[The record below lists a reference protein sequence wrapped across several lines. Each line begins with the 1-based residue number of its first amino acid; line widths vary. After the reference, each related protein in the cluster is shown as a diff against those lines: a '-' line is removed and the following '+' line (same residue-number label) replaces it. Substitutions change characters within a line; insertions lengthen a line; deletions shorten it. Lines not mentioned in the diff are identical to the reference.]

1 MLPLAGEYF
10 RETVKELFWENA
22 LYTGKLM
29 VGGKSASLAN
39 ITVPIF
45 HACAEHD
52 SLVLPAASAPLIELV
67 GSEDKTAI
75 VLKGGHVSLVCG
87 ANAVGRMWP
96 VLDDWL
102 SERSA

>member
-10 RETVKELFWENA
+10 RETVKELFWENG
-22 LYTGKLM
+22 LYTGQLR
-29 VGGKSASLAN
+29 VGGKSANLEN

-45 HACAEHD
+45 HACAQHD
-52 SLVLPAASAPLIELV
+52 SLVLPDASAPLTELV
-67 GSEDKTAI
+67 GSEDKTNI

>member
-10 RETVKELFWENA
+10 RETVKELFWENG
-22 LYTGKLM
+22 LMTGKLR
-29 VGGKSASLAN
+29 VGGKPVQLKN
-39 ITVPIF
+39 ITVPLF
-45 HACAEHD
+45 HACAQHD
-52 SLVLPAASAPLIELV
+52 SLVLPPASAPLAKLV
-67 GSEDKTAI
+67 GSEDVTDI

>member
-10 RETVKELFWENA
+10 RETVKQLFWENG
-22 LYTGKLM
+22 LMTGKLR
-29 VGGKSASLAN
+29 VGGKSVKLKN
-39 ITVPIF
+39 ITVPVF
-45 HACAEHD
+45 HARAQHD
-52 SLVLPAASAPLIELV
+52 SLVLSAASEPLIDLV
-67 GSEDKTAI
+67 GSEDKTDM